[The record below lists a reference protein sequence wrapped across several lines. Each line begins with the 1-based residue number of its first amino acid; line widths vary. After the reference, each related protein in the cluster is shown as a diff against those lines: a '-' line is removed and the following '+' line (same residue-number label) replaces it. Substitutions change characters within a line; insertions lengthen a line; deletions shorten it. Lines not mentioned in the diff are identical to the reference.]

1 VTRRQVSAIE
11 LPRTGGPEPLAR
23 IISRPQVEIDDLWA
37 IDRGEPDDLAGGDV
51 EGVTG
56 ANRYDEVADGTT
68 TIVLRRQSSDQVAVR
83 SQRTVANS
91 DIRGVGH
98 LGSMSYALC
107 SASRPPEVASWS
119 RVTVP
124 AMRITSIEAYTYEL
138 GYRYGTYVMSGG
150 RVVNTLTSTVVRI
163 VTDEDIDG
171 WAETCPLGSTYL
183 PAHARGAIP
192 ALHELAPALIGADP
206 ANLADVNKRM
216 REALMGHNYAK
227 SPLDVACWDIYGKAV
242 GRPVVDLIG
251 GRLADD
257 MPLYKAVPLGDAES
271 MVAFTLEQRSH
282 GIHHFQLKVGNDP
295 RADARA
301 SLAVVEATDDD
312 DLILADAN
320 GGWRRQDAVVAAR
333 IMDGA
338 ERLYLEQPCPTLAE
352 CLLVRRNTTI
362 PFVLDEVITD
372 VAALVEAAQA
382 GGMEAINLKLNRVGG
397 LTNAKLVRDVAVEL
411 GIRLTIEDSWGG
423 DLTSAAVSHLGAST
437 PPHALF
443 AVSFMNDWTDNHLA
457 GYQPR
462 SVDGRGAAPTTPGLG
477 VTVDLNILG
486 APVATWS

>member
-1 VTRRQVSAIE
+1 
-11 LPRTGGPEPLAR
+11 
-23 IISRPQVEIDDLWA
+23 
-37 IDRGEPDDLAGGDV
+37 
-51 EGVTG
+51 
-56 ANRYDEVADGTT
+56 
-68 TIVLRRQSSDQVAVR
+68 
-83 SQRTVANS
+83 
-91 DIRGVGH
+91 
-98 LGSMSYALC
+98 
-107 SASRPPEVASWS
+107 
-119 RVTVP
+119 
-124 AMRITSIEAYTYEL
+124 MRITSIEAYTYEL

-163 VTDEDIDG
+163 VTDEGFDG
-171 WAETCPLGSTYL
+171 WGETCPLGSTYL

-206 ANLADVNKRM
+206 TNLADVNKRM

-301 SLAVVEATDDD
+301 SLAVVEATDDN

-352 CLLVRRNTTI
+352 CLLVRRNTTL

-411 GIRLTIEDSWGG
+411 GIRLTIDAKRRAKPMV
-423 DLTSAAVSHLGAST
+423 SASGFRKRSNTMNSLWLMRWLWMSSRANLVILKSKTTTRDNGSYELEMSYGKYIAYGLPDKIIFSFNTKNYKLPKGITFDFDNGEAPAKPDDKTKNKKGRAEISIFSYQVNKGVPDAVFL
-437 PPHALF
+437 
-443 AVSFMNDWTDNHLA
+443 
-457 GYQPR
+457 
-462 SVDGRGAAPTTPGLG
+462 
-477 VTVDLNILG
+477 
-486 APVATWS
+486 

>member
-1 VTRRQVSAIE
+1 MNAQYR
-11 LPRTGGPEPLAR
+11 
-23 IISRPQVEIDDLWA
+23 
-37 IDRGEPDDLAGGDV
+37 AG
-51 EGVTG
+51 
-56 ANRYDEVADGTT
+56 
-68 TIVLRRQSSDQVAVR
+68 
-83 SQRTVANS
+83 
-91 DIRGVGH
+91 
-98 LGSMSYALC
+98 
-107 SASRPPEVASWS
+107 
-119 RVTVP
+119 
-124 AMRITSIEAYTYEL
+124 MRITAIEAYTYEL

-150 RVVNTLTSTVVRI
+150 RVVRTLTSTVVRI
-163 VTDEDIDG
+163 VTDEGIDG

-183 PAHARGAIP
+183 PAHARGAVS

-206 ANLADVNKRM
+206 TNLADVNRRM
-216 REALMGHNYAK
+216 AEALMGHNYAK

-242 GRPVVDLIG
+242 GRPIVDLIG

-301 SLAVVEATDDD
+301 SLAVVAATGDD

-320 GGWRRQDAVVAAR
+320 GGWRRQDAVIAAR
-333 IMDGA
+333 IMDSA

-352 CLLVRRNTTI
+352 CLLVRRNTTL

-372 VAALVEAAQA
+372 VGALVEAAHA

-397 LTNAKLVRDVAVEL
+397 LTKAKLVRDVAVEL

-423 DLTSAAVSHLGAST
+423 DLTSAAVSRLGAST

-457 GYQPR
+457 GYEPR
-462 SVDGRGAAPTTPGLG
+462 SVDGRGRAPITPGLG
-477 VTVDLNILG
+477 VTVDPEVLG
-486 APVATWS
+486 APVASWP

>member
-1 VTRRQVSAIE
+1 
-11 LPRTGGPEPLAR
+11 
-23 IISRPQVEIDDLWA
+23 
-37 IDRGEPDDLAGGDV
+37 
-51 EGVTG
+51 
-56 ANRYDEVADGTT
+56 
-68 TIVLRRQSSDQVAVR
+68 
-83 SQRTVANS
+83 
-91 DIRGVGH
+91 
-98 LGSMSYALC
+98 
-107 SASRPPEVASWS
+107 
-119 RVTVP
+119 
-124 AMRITSIEAYTYEL
+124 
-138 GYRYGTYVMSGG
+138 
-150 RVVNTLTSTVVRI
+150 
-163 VTDEDIDG
+163 
-171 WAETCPLGSTYL
+171 
-183 PAHARGAIP
+183 
-192 ALHELAPALIGADP
+192 
-206 ANLADVNKRM
+206 M

-271 MVAFTLEQRSH
+271 MVAFTLEQRNH

-301 SLAVVEATDDD
+301 SLAVVEATGDD

-397 LTNAKLVRDVAVEL
+397 LTNAKLDARRRRRARHPPDDRGQLGRRPHVGGGQPPRCQHSPACAVRGVVHERLDRQPPRRLRAPL
-411 GIRLTIEDSWGG
+411 GQRPRL
-423 DLTSAAVSHLGAST
+423 AHR
-437 PPHALF
+437 
-443 AVSFMNDWTDNHLA
+443 
-457 GYQPR
+457 PR
-462 SVDGRGAAPTTPGLG
+462 PGLG
-477 VTVDLNILG
+477 VTVDPAVLG

>member
-1 VTRRQVSAIE
+1 
-11 LPRTGGPEPLAR
+11 
-23 IISRPQVEIDDLWA
+23 
-37 IDRGEPDDLAGGDV
+37 
-51 EGVTG
+51 
-56 ANRYDEVADGTT
+56 
-68 TIVLRRQSSDQVAVR
+68 
-83 SQRTVANS
+83 
-91 DIRGVGH
+91 
-98 LGSMSYALC
+98 
-107 SASRPPEVASWS
+107 
-119 RVTVP
+119 
-124 AMRITSIEAYTYEL
+124 MRITSIEAYTYEL

-150 RVVNTLTSTVVRI
+150 RVVKTLTSTVVRI
-163 VTDEDIDG
+163 VTDEGIDG

-183 PAHARGAIP
+183 PAHSRGAIP
-192 ALHELAPALIGADP
+192 AMHELAPALIGADP
-206 ANLADVNKRM
+206 TNLGDVNRRM

-257 MPLYKAVPLGDAES
+257 IPLYKAVPLGDAES

-301 SLAVVEATDDD
+301 SLAVVEATNDD

-333 IMDGA
+333 IMNGA

-352 CLLVRRNTTI
+352 CLLVRRNTTL

-397 LTNAKLVRDVAVEL
+397 LTNARLMRDVAVEL

-443 AVSFMNDWTDNHLA
+443 AVSFMNDWTDNHVA

-462 SVDGRGAAPTTPGLG
+462 SMDGRGSAPTAAGLG
-477 VTVDLNILG
+477 VTVDAAVLG
-486 APVATWS
+486 APVATWP